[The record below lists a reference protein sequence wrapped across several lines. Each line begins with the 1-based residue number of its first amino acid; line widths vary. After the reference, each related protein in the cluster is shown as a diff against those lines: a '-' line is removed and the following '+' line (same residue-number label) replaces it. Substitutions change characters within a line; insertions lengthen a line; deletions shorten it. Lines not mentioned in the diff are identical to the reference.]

1 MASSSVDNFAKLV
14 KKNPVIKKIMNDK
27 KFKTTVKNFKKCV
40 SSKCYDFNKFRRE
53 EKAYKKALNKTC
65 KQSNSKQSNSKQ
77 SNSKQSNSKQS
88 NSKHADI
95 FEEMKS
101 YKACQKKFNKT
112 SKFPAKLIKQKKC
125 IEKNCKEE
133 ERIYSEALIQAV
145 LNNNKSKKK

>member
-1 MASSSVDNFAKLV
+1 
-14 KKNPVIKKIMNDK
+14 MNDK

-65 KQSNSKQSNSKQ
+65 KQSNSKQSNSK
-77 SNSKQSNSKQS
+77 
-88 NSKHADI
+88 HADI
-95 FEEMKS
+95 FEEMKA

-145 LNNNKSKKK
+145 LNNNKSKKND